1 MCWIQKEHK
10 NFEFK
15 HTIIKDEK
23 RKQLYEV
30 KLYINDELYGEGM
43 GYTIKSGEQEASK
56 NAWDKI
62 NQAIEE
68 CEPNID

>member
-1 MCWIQKEHK
+1 MKKE
-10 NFEFK
+10 
-15 HTIIKDEK
+15 TVI
-23 RKQLYEV
+23 EV

-43 GYTIKSGEQEASK
+43 GYTIKAENKRRQ